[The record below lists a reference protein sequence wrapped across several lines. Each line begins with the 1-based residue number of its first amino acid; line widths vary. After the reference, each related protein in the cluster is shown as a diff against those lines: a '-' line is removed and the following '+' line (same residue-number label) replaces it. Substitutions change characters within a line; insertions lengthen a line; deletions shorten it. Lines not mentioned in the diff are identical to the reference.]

1 MNTKAMIPI
10 VFLLTISTA
19 FALGVTFDNR
29 NQIVPISTSN
39 RTTVVNISGTVAGSN
54 PDFTYAIYAPGRIL
68 WMSGSG
74 AISNSRFFIE
84 FNAPTLQQLIN
95 TGMANATNR
104 AAVPLHILINFTDSN
119 TTANRTMRT
128 YPVVVV
134 LKNTNFDK
142 RIQTIVEQLQ
152 RTSDNAEKLAIKLEN
167 LSATAESAGRV
178 RAATVLAERAQR
190 AYNIS
195 AKADELKARLGG
207 LDAGSYSPAELR
219 TIIMQFREEMQ
230 NFKGRLGEIRTNI
243 NDVREVAERRRR

>member
-1 MNTKAMIPI
+1 
-10 VFLLTISTA
+10 
-19 FALGVTFDNR
+19 
-29 NQIVPISTSN
+29 
-39 RTTVVNISGTVAGSN
+39 
-54 PDFTYAIYAPGRIL
+54 
-68 WMSGSG
+68 
-74 AISNSRFFIE
+74 
-84 FNAPTLQQLIN
+84 
-95 TGMANATNR
+95 
-104 AAVPLHILINFTDSN
+104 
-119 TTANRTMRT
+119 
-128 YPVVVV
+128 

-243 NDVREVAERRRR
+243 NDVREVAGGRRR